1 MALLTLI
8 YVFLLFE
15 RALVLLASGDLF
27 QIVFGLAILVF
38 PPLAVWAIV
47 SELVF
52 GTRAAKLATEMLE
65 GELPIP
71 EDDLEPSGKAT
82 SESGDAAFAEIQA
95 RVEADEANPL
105 LWMMLADCYDKLGDR
120 RRARAAARRAI
131 SLAKKAGTL

>member
-8 YVFLLFE
+8 YAFLLLE
-15 RALVLLASGDLF
+15 RALVLLASGELF

-38 PPLAVWAIV
+38 PLLAVWAIV

-52 GTRAAKLATEMLE
+52 GARAAKLAAEMLE
-65 GELPIP
+65 GGLSIP
-71 EDDLEPSGKAT
+71 EYDLKPSGKAT
-82 SESGDAAFAEIQA
+82 LESGEAAFAEIQA

-120 RRARAAARRAI
+120 RRARAAARKAI

>member
-8 YVFLLFE
+8 YAFLLLE
-15 RALVLLASGDLF
+15 RALVLLASGDFF

-38 PPLAVWAIV
+38 PLLAVWAII

-52 GTRAAKLATEMLE
+52 GTRAAKLAAEMLE
-65 GELPIP
+65 GALPIP
-71 EDDLEPSGKAT
+71 EYDLKPSGKAT
-82 SESGDAAFAEIQA
+82 SESGQAAFTEIQK

-120 RRARAAARRAI
+120 RRARAAARKAI